1 MILSYEEKNQ
11 SIYEVNRFKSSL
23 NLQIGKGF
31 LTKVMFEKS
40 DGYTISDTC
49 NCYIHFDHGYQQY
62 TIQID
67 WSYSDRILE
76 KNSMHR
82 GYNTNFQKFEYI
94 ADSNELL
101 IFDNNIKITIAEG
114 D

>member
-1 MILSYEEKNQ
+1 MVTQYRIHATVTFIL
-11 SIYEVNRFKSSL
+11 
-23 NLQIGKGF
+23 
-31 LTKVMFEKS
+31 TM
-40 DGYTISDTC
+40 DIS
-49 NCYIHFDHGYQQY
+49 NIHGYQQY

-82 GYNTNFQKFEYI
+82 GYNTNFQKFEYL

-101 IFDNNIKITIAEG
+101 IFDNNFKITIAEG